1 MLSFLLIWSGWAIFF
16 LRIILAIILI
26 AHGLPKLKN
35 VSATAQWMTSAGF
48 RPGKLWA
55 ITALIIEFFGGIFL
69 LFGFLVQIIALLLVV
84 QFLIIVIWRI
94 IKHQSLIGEF
104 EFDLLILAVALT
116 LLFGGGGELSI
127 DNFFGLF

>member
-1 MLSFLLIWSGWAIFF
+1 MLSFLLIWNGWAIFF
-16 LRIILAIILI
+16 LRITLAIILI

-35 VSATAQWMTSAGF
+35 ISATAQWMTSAGF
-48 RPGKLWA
+48 RPGKLWT
-55 ITALIIEFFGGIFL
+55 IIALIIEFFGGIFL
-69 LFGFLVQIIALLLVV
+69 LFGFLVQIIALLLFI

-94 IKHQSLIGEF
+94 IKHQRLIGEF
-104 EFDLLILAVALT
+104 EFDLLILAVAIT

>member
-1 MLSFLLIWSGWAIFF
+1 MLSFLLIWSGWATFF

-35 VSATAQWMTSAGF
+35 ISATAQWMTEAGF

-55 ITALIIEFFGGIFL
+55 IVAMIVEFFGGIFL
-69 LFGFLVQIIALLLVV
+69 LFGFLVRVVALLLFV